1 MNRRRL
7 EGEVLR
13 DAMLRVSGQLDRQ
26 FGGTVNTWKPKMF
39 SVDDANVETANYDTH
54 RRSIYLP
61 VVRGAAVQ
69 EMLQLFDFGDPNS
82 ITARRNVTTV
92 PTQALFLMNNAWVRQ
107 QAEQFGERVA
117 AEEERGLAQ
126 RVQYAYQLALSRLPT
141 ETEQARAIA
150 FLGEGQASQWRL
162 FCQMLLCLNEFAYIE

>member
-1 MNRRRL
+1 
-7 EGEVLR
+7 
-13 DAMLRVSGQLDRQ
+13 
-26 FGGTVNTWKPKMF
+26 MF
-39 SVDDANVETANYDTH
+39 SVDDANVETANYDTR

-61 VVRGAAVQ
+61 VVRGAAIQ

-107 QAEQFGERVA
+107 QAEQFAERVA
-117 AEEERGLAQ
+117 AEEERGLEQ
-126 RVQYAYQLALSRLPT
+126 RVQYAYRLALSRLPT
-141 ETEQARAIA
+141 DTEQARAIA

>member
-1 MNRRRL
+1 
-7 EGEVLR
+7 
-13 DAMLRVSGQLDRQ
+13 MLRVSGQLDTQ

-39 SVDDANVETANYDTH
+39 SVDDANVGTANYDTR

-61 VVRGAAVQ
+61 VVRGAAIP

-107 QAEQFGERVA
+107 QAEQFWKRVA
-117 AEEERGLAQ
+117 ADEERGREQ
-126 RVQYAYQLALSRLPT
+126 RIQYAYQLALSREPT
-141 ETEQARAIA
+141 EAERARASV
-150 FLGEGQASQWRL
+150 FLGQGQASQWRL